1 MKYLLYILFLIPI
14 LSYTQISKLK
24 EADDKFKN
32 FAYIDA
38 RQIYLEVAQAG
49 YRSPNLF
56 KKLGDSYYFNN
67 DLKNAELWYGKLFKL
82 FEKEVPSDYLFR
94 YAQSLRGIEKYEK
107 SAKYMKKFDSISQ
120 KSIQTAEF
128 DDKQDYLELI
138 ELQSGKF
145 KIDTISNINSE
156 LSDFAPKFGDGKLLF
171 ASNRKRSDLSQR
183 IHEWNNQ
190 PFLDIYEVEV
200 DKQFSLIGQP
210 KPLSEKINSKFH
222 DASAAITKDDK
233 TIYFT
238 RNNFT
243 NKKFKKSESG
253 VNFLKIYKSEKN
265 AKGNWDKP
273 VELPFN
279 SDDYSCAHPVL
290 NIDESELY
298 FASDMPG
305 TEGKSD
311 IFKVEIKPDGKLG
324 EPINLGSKVNTSGRE
339 SFPYIN
345 EDGLLFFSSNG
356 HPGLGGYDVFVT
368 ELEDLND
375 PVNLGR
381 PINSKKDDISF
392 IIDAPS
398 KIGFFST
405 NRDKKAKGDNIYR
418 FIQTEELI
426 TKGQQYL
433 SGKVKDKSSGE
444 PLNSASVKLLSSELQ
459 LLNMSKTDSN
469 GTYDFDLDCNKQY
482 IVRIEK
488 QGFKTVEKS
497 IKSSGEY
504 EKEIEVKHQMQPG
517 QELGVKKAK
526 KGDDLRDVLQLDPIY
541 FEVNRSRITNQA
553 KVELQ
558 KVITL
563 MQRYERMKID
573 IRSHT
578 DSRGGDAYNKILS
591 QKRAEATINYITN
604 QDIEKNRISGKGYGE
619 TQLVNNCSNGVNCTE
634 EEHALNRRSEFIIL
648 NKNETPQE
656 IRNQI
661 DDRIPVVESS
671 DDTKRKSEGTKTS
684 KSAREYD
691 FKPSSPKVYTVQV
704 AATIQNTNIDI
715 PNVND
720 EFSYSFDDGYRR
732 YFSGVFTSR
741 NKARK
746 HSIQLRRKGVEG
758 AFVVAL
764 KGKNRIILSKN

>member
-1 MKYLLYILFLIPI
+1 MKYLVYILFIIPVI
-14 LSYTQISKLK
+14 SYSQIDKLE
-24 EADDKFKN
+24 EANDKFEN

-38 RQIYLEVAQAG
+38 RQIYLEVAEAG
-49 YRSPNLF
+49 YESASLF

-67 DLKNAELWYGKLFKL
+67 DLENAELWYGKLFEL
-82 FEKEVPSDYLFR
+82 DEEISADYLFR

-107 SAKYMKKFDSISQ
+107 SAKYMNKFDSISQ
-120 KSIQTAEF
+120 KSIETAEF

-138 ELQSGKF
+138 KLQSGKF
-145 KIDTISNINSE
+145 EIDTISGINSE
-156 LSDFAPKFGDGKLLF
+156 LSDFAPKFGNGKLLF
-171 ASNRKRSDLSQR
+171 ASNRERSDLTQR

-190 PFLDIYEVEV
+190 PFLDIYEVKV
-200 DKQFSLIGQP
+200 DDQFSIIGQP
-210 KPLSEKINSKFH
+210 KPLSNKINSKFH
-222 DASAAITKDDK
+222 DASAAITKDGK

-238 RNNFT
+238 RNNFA
-243 NKKFKKSESG
+243 NRKLKKSESG
-253 VNFLKIYKSEKN
+253 INFLKIYKSEKN
-265 AKGNWDKP
+265 ADGNWNEP

-290 NIDESELY
+290 HPNEDELY
-298 FASDMPG
+298 FASNMPG
-305 TEGKSD
+305 TKGKSD
-311 IFKVEIKPDGKLG
+311 IFKVEIKSNGKLSK
-324 EPINLGSKVNTSGRE
+324 PINLGSEVNTTGRE
-339 SFPYIN
+339 SFPFIS

-356 HPGLGGYDVFVT
+356 YPGLGGYDIFVT
-368 ELEDLND
+368 ELEDLNE

-392 IIDAPS
+392 IIDTPS

-405 NRDKKAKGDNIYR
+405 NRDEKAKGDNIYR
-418 FIQTEELI
+418 FIQTEKLI

-504 EKEIEVKHQMQPG
+504 EKEIDVEHQMQPG

-578 DSRGGDAYNKILS
+578 DSRAGDAYNKILS
-591 QKRAEATINYITN
+591 QKRAEATANYITN
-604 QDIEKNRISGKGYGE
+604 QNINKNRVSGKGYGE
-619 TQLVNNCSNGVNCTE
+619 TQLVNNCSNGVDCTE

-661 DDRIPVVESS
+661 DDRIPVAESS
-671 DDTKRKSEGTKTS
+671 DDTTKKLEGTQTS
-684 KSAREYD
+684 RFSRKYD
-691 FKPSSPKVYTVQV
+691 FKAGSSRVYTVQV
-704 AATIQNTNIDI
+704 AATVQNTNIDI
-715 PNVND
+715 ANVNG
-720 EFSYSFDDGYRR
+720 EFSYSFDDGYKR
-732 YFSGVFTSR
+732 YFSGVFSSR
-741 NKARK
+741 SKARN
-746 HSIQLRRKGVEG
+746 HSKKLRRKGVEG

-764 KGKNRIILSKN
+764 KGKNRIILSD